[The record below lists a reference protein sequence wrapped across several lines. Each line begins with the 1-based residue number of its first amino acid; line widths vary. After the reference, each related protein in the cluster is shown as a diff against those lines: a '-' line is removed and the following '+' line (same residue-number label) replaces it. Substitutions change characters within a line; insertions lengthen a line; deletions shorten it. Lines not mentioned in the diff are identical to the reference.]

1 MIPRLKA
8 DLRLSDLKAIWPS
21 GSKSQNIL
29 DFEAAFATMAG
40 QKHAVAFPYGR
51 TAQMALLNALNIAG
65 KEIICPSYT
74 CVVVPHAI
82 VKSGHKPAF
91 ADVREDDYNMDW
103 DYVEAATNE
112 HTGAV
117 IATSI
122 FGHPVNQQALEAYQ
136 SRHPDILI
144 LQDCAHSFLA
154 GEMHQHGIAAFFG
167 LNISKIITSV
177 FGGLVTTNNDDL
189 ADTLRKE
196 RTGMLSSVG
205 LVKELKRSLYL
216 IAVFVAFNPTI
227 YGLVNR
233 LERLGLLNKF
243 VKYYDETTIDLPDDV
258 FEEMC
263 GIEAR
268 VGKIQCE
275 RYHDIVEHRRLLAR
289 IYRDGL
295 NGIGDLILPPSH
307 PGATYSHFVVR
318 TKRVEELKFYCL
330 KNGVQLGELIDY
342 EIPDMPSY
350 VDAPYFGEHH
360 SRAFPAQVLNLPV
373 HMGVSKRNAQL
384 IVKLLVCFFH

>member
-8 DLRLSDLKAIWPS
+8 DLRLSDLKTIWPS
-21 GSKSQNIL
+21 GNKSQNIL
-29 DFEAAFATMAG
+29 DFEVAFAAMAG

-51 TAQMALLNALNIAG
+51 TAQMALLNALKMSG

-82 VKSGHKPAF
+82 VKSGHKPVF
-91 ADVREDDYNMDW
+91 VDVREDDYNMDW

-122 FGHPVNQQALEAYQ
+122 FGQPVNQQALEAYQ

-154 GEMHQHGIAAFFG
+154 GDMHQQGIAAFFG
-167 LNISKIITSV
+167 LNVSKIITSV
-177 FGGLVTTNNDDL
+177 FGGMVTTNDDDL
-189 ADTLRKE
+189 AEALRKE
-196 RTGMLSSVG
+196 RAGMLHPVG
-205 LVKELKRSLYL
+205 IAKEFKRSLYL
-216 IAVFVAFNPTI
+216 IAVLVAFNPVF

-243 VKYYDETTIDLPDDV
+243 VKYYDETIIDLPDDA

-268 VGKIQCE
+268 VGKIQCG
-275 RYHDIVEHRRLLAR
+275 RYQDIIEHRRNLAR
-289 IYRDGL
+289 IYREGL
-295 NGIGDLILPPSH
+295 TGIGDLILPPSH
-307 PGATYSHFVVR
+307 PGATYSHFVIR
-318 TKRVEELKFYCL
+318 TQRAGELKTHCL
-330 KNGVQLGELIDY
+330 NNGVQLGELIDY

-350 VDAPYFGEHH
+350 VDTPYFGKHR
-360 SRAFPAQVLNLPV
+360 SRAYPAQVLNLPV
-373 HMGVSKRNAQL
+373 HMGVSEKNARD
-384 IVKLLVCFFH
+384 IIALLVGFFR